1 MSPLDDYQDEMSR
14 LTSEQIESILDG
26 RPVEAPGT
34 ERLEM
39 FVHDLR
45 RNIVVDPEPETAARH
60 VAAITAAARTVV
72 PRLRPRRLTTKLA
85 FAAALLLG
93 AGVATAATVRLGDA
107 PGIVPDDLPIPVR
120 TEVEADDQVSEPPRT
135 TDEPTEDVT
144 ERPSERDDEPRAPSA
159 RSTDGCAK
167 AAAAA
172 GAASAGDPCAKGG
185 GKGEDRR
192 DDGGPPEELPGPSRP
207 GSGSRPNPESGG
219 SPPGDVPIGSSGAS
233 GGGRSGG
240 SGGAPGDVPAP

>member
-1 MSPLDDYQDEMSR
+1 MRPLDDYQDEMGR
-14 LTSEQIESILDG
+14 LTSEQIDSIVEG

-34 ERLEM
+34 ERLEV
-39 FVHDLR
+39 FVRDLR
-45 RNIVVDPEPETAARH
+45 RSLVVDLKPETAARH
-60 VAAITAAARTVV
+60 VAAMTAAARTDV

-120 TEVEADDQVSEPPRT
+120 TEVEADDRVSERPRT
-135 TDEPTEDVT
+135 TDETTGGVT

-185 GKGEDRR
+185 GKGEERR
-192 DDGGPPEELPGPSRP
+192 DDRGPPEELPGPSRP
-207 GSGSRPNPESGG
+207 GSGRGPNPGSGG
-219 SPPGDVPIGSSGAS
+219 GPPGDVPIGGSGAS